1 METSDKELPFLDILI
16 KRNDDKIWMAMYFKP
31 TETRLCLPFS
41 SIHPNHFKKNISFTL
56 ARRICTLVQN
66 QQQKLENL
74 SELKKNLKIY
84 DYPVI
89 IITVGIK
96 KP

>member
-31 TETRLCLPFS
+31 TETRLFLPFS
-41 SIHPNHFKKNISFTL
+41 SSHPNHFKKNISFTL